1 MIKRYCLVMIILL
14 MLFVGIE
21 AWAALT
27 DDIVLYYSFSD
38 GKGDTVKDSSKYGN
52 DGAINGAAKWTN
64 GKNDGAIELDGSKI
78 AIKVPP
84 SDSLTKLKEPL
95 TVGAIF
101 QPIAFPVEW
110 QCLVEMPSTAAD
122 RSKGWKAGFHNQ
134 NPAFTTYGIMDHF
147 ADQIKLEEGKWYY
160 LVWVFDSKNASFYVD
175 GELKQQVPASPG
187 IVVSNSPGINMGAE
201 GGTAGTWYCQV
212 ILDEFWISNVA
223 KNLSEI
229 KQLGSPTLLL
239 SVNTNEKLVT
249 TWSKIKS
256 R

>member
-1 MIKRYCLVMIILL
+1 MIKRYCLGMIILL

-27 DDIVLYYSFSD
+27 DDIVLYYSFSE

-52 DGAINGAAKWTN
+52 DGAINGTAKWAN
-64 GKNDGAIELDGSKI
+64 GKNDGAIELDGSKM
-78 AIKVPP
+78 AITVPA
-84 SDSLTKLKEPL
+84 SNSLTSLKEPL
-95 TVGAIF
+95 TIGVIL

-110 QCLVEMPSTAAD
+110 QCLAEMVASVAD

-187 IVVSNSPGINMGAE
+187 IVVSNSPGINIGAE
-201 GGTAGTWYCQV
+201 GGTVGNWYCQV
-212 ILDEFWISNVA
+212 ILDEFWISNAA
-223 KNLSEI
+223 KSANEI
-229 KQLGSPTLLL
+229 KQLGSPALLL